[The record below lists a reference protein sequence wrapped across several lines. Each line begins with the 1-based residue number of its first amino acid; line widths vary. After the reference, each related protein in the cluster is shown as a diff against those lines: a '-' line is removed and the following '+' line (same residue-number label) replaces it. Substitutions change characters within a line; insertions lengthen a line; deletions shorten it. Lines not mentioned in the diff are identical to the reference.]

1 MRTFVA
7 HVTQDSHT
15 THVGHGRATP
25 ARSLPSVPSL
35 LRLLHYTRRTTH
47 DASTYQPAQPQH
59 DERRRNCR
67 RTAPPRTPR
76 PASRW
81 KGWLPAHR
89 YRPPPI
95 IVSSSS
101 RLSCRPLT
109 PPPAHMLPALGTEG
123 KPSPDIPRGTHHCV
137 RALSVAPSL
146 SPPLLSLFASS
157 SLSASLS
164 LSASPSLSLYFS
176 HAYACHLSSSAT
188 SALAPGL
195 SAKNLAVSI

>member
-1 MRTFVA
+1 MWLRGLTHDTRRVMDVPPPPARCLQSLRFS
-7 HVTQDSHT
+7 DYCT
-15 THVGHGRATP
+15 TH
-25 ARSLPSVPSL
+25 
-35 LRLLHYTRRTTH
+35 Y
-47 DASTYQPAQPQH
+47 ASTYPPAQPQH

-188 SALAPGL
+188 SALALGL